1 MKTNSTLLILLFGA
15 LFAKGQTGNYKIL
28 NSDTLFAILQ
38 VDTSSYCS
46 KKLDRYNQGVFT
58 NNDLLI
64 VDSILNVFVTEHT
77 NRTRPFLCGFQIH
90 DYQYY
95 YQIISL
101 KDSNDEK
108 VIWIN
113 AFAPII
119 MKLNS
124 LEPSKYEK
132 RLIRKG
138 KLEYMP
144 FNWRKDII
152 CGNDGCG
159 VFWELKIKVSDKS
172 IFDIIIGGV

>member
-1 MKTNSTLLILLFGA
+1 M
-15 LFAKGQTGNYKIL
+15 FAVL
-28 NSDTLFAILQ
+28 E

-46 KKLDRYNQGVFT
+46 KKLDGYTQGVFI

-64 VDSILNVFVTEHT
+64 IDSILNVFVIEHT
-77 NRTRPFLCGFQIH
+77 HKTGLFLCGLQIH

-95 YQIISL
+95 YQKISL

-119 MKLNS
+119 MKLSN

-132 RLIRKG
+132 KLIRKG
-138 KLEYMP
+138 KLEYKP

-159 VFWELKIKVSDKS
+159 VFWELKIKVSNKS
-172 IFDIIIGGV
+172 IFDIRISGV

>member
-1 MKTNSTLLILLFGA
+1 MKIISTLLILLFGA
-15 LFAKGQTGNYKIL
+15 LFANGQTNNYKIL

-46 KKLDRYNQGVFT
+46 KKLDGYTQGVFT

-64 VDSILNVFVTEHT
+64 IDSILNVFVTEHT
-77 NRTRPFLCGFQIH
+77 NRTRPFLCGLQIRDH
-90 DYQYY
+90 QYC

-113 AFAPII
+113 AFVPII
-119 MKLNS
+119 LKLNN
-124 LEPSKYEK
+124 LEPTKHEK
-132 RLIRKG
+132 NLIRKG
-138 KLEYMP
+138 KLEYVP

-159 VFWELKIKVSDKS
+159 IFWELKIKVSNKS